1 MILTLFHRAT
11 DAVYDEYCDQ
21 ASLLVLDVASQPAGY
36 VGTVWEA
43 HEASDAL
50 NQQVCDDSEIDAVLA
65 SWGLHLAPPPVDVAA
80 DTTVQDVATDPVAP
94 DPVATDPVAPLAGAE
109 KEGWVDYID

>member
-21 ASLLVLDVASQPAGY
+21 ASLPVLDTSDQPSGY
-36 VGTVWEA
+36 IGTVWEA

-50 NQQVCDDSEIDAVLA
+50 HQQVCDDSEIDAVLA
-65 SWGLHLAPPPVDVAA
+65 SWGLHLAPPEP
-80 DTTVQDVATDPVAP
+80 
-94 DPVATDPVAPLAGAE
+94 E
-109 KEGWVDYID
+109 IDEVLP